1 MIKNEQHKKTKKDLQ
16 KKALDLFESQ
26 GYDNVT
32 IDQICKELGLTKG
45 AFYYYFRSKSD
56 ILLKSYMYSE
66 GNLMNYYNDRIHLPV
81 QEQLKAL
88 FDWYI
93 SYFSSEDFKKINVF
107 TKTQLENYNKKYS
120 ITNIAQLMI
129 LNNIINK
136 GIQNGTFK
144 KDVDATEMSNFIY
157 TYISGVSYL
166 WNVNNGKIDIAK
178 ELTKFYNKFLLPM
191 LLP

>member
-1 MIKNEQHKKTKKDLQ
+1 MIRNEQHKKTKKELQ

-32 IDQICKELGLTKG
+32 IDQICRELGLTKG
-45 AFYYYFRSKSD
+45 AFYYYFKSKSD

-81 QEQLKAL
+81 KEQLKAL

-144 KDVDATEMSNFIY
+144 NDIDATEMSNFIY

-166 WNVNNGKIDIAK
+166 WNVNNGEIDIAK
-178 ELTKFYNKFLLPM
+178 ELNKFYNKFLLPM
-191 LLP
+191 LQA